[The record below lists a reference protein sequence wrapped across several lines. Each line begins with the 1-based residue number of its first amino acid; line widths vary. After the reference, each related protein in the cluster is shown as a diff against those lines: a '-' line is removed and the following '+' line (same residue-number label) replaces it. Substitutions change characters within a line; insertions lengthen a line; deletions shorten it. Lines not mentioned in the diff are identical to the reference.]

1 MICKPL
7 TSTIFIQF
15 EDKNIEGTL
24 SEKYFFVAIQEYS
37 QYTKFLNLI
46 KI

>member
-1 MICKPL
+1 MIYKPL
-7 TSTIFIQF
+7 GSPIFIQF
-15 EDKNIEGTL
+15 EDKDIEGTL
-24 SEKYFFVAIQEYS
+24 SEIYFFVAIQEYF